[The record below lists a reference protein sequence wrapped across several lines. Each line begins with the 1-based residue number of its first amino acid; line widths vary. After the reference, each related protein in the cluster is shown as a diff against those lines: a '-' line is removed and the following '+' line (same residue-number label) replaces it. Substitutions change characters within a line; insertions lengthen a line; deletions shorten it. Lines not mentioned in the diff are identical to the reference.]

1 LPVPTGVQ
9 FGDEPDDVARLVI
22 GIAARNNEHVQVI
35 ARLAN
40 ALDDKDVIERL
51 TQTSSVQ
58 EILQILSGEQAA

>member
-1 LPVPTGVQ
+1 M
-9 FGDEPDDVARLVI
+9 ARLVI